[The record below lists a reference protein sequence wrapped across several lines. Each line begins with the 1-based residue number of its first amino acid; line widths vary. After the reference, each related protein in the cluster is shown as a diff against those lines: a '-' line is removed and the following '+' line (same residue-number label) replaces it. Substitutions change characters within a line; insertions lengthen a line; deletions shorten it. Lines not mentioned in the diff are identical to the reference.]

1 MRSVV
6 VKGDANLLA
15 VNIKG
20 GVSLFGVAGSI
31 AGVPATC
38 SSDGQSGCVASASY
52 PAANATGLASKVLSG
67 QTVAGVAGNV
77 VLPGAASVRS
87 SVSYGVG
94 GNGSSGGLANCSAE
108 GGSDC
113 VVDAGTSYRA
123 ADTTGLASKVL
134 STASVAGVSGNVT
147 LPAAAA
153 VRSSVAYGVGGN
165 GTTGAID
172 DCSALGRTGCFN
184 AIGWTAVETS
194 QLVAGVIKSGT
205 TLGGVSG
212 DYPSATYPLMGNTAT
227 SDLTSL
233 ASSTAAGSY
242 EFFDSAG
249 TRYTGTITDA
259 GAISIGTSAQTFSA
273 SLYRQ
278 FTVPGDADLVVG
290 NIVDGVNILGV
301 TGNVVLPAASDVRNT
316 VAFGPASASTGN
328 YSPDFPDAANVRS
341 IDTVNGAAGTL
352 ADCSTDGATGCVVP
366 SSGTIK
372 AADTA
377 NFTGWDIRKKRNQT
391 TGAVL
396 TFAGIASQ
404 GKSHC
409 RNRANRTIFDNGSAP
424 ATAATLDVFDTIDDY
439 NNNLTGLPGEIP
451 AWTIINSTN
460 YGADY
465 ACGGI
470 YATGDTATGNTG
482 ADASLA
488 HDPNGNWQDL
498 TPGILP
504 GGSNSTNTAN
514 GCNASDKH
522 CVFRELI
529 SGLMVTEV
537 SATTYTWAN
546 AISYCHNLGE
556 AGGAVTSHIPVI
568 GGATYSDWRLPT
580 QKELMQIYQGGVRG
594 LNQTSNL
601 TTFFGDVDTWFWS
614 SSSVSNDTSFAW
626 LVNLYHGSTYG
637 YSKTNTSR
645 VVCVR

>member
-1 MRSVV
+1 
-6 VKGDANLLA
+6 
-15 VNIKG
+15 
-20 GVSLFGVAGSI
+20 
-31 AGVPATC
+31 
-38 SSDGQSGCVASASY
+38 
-52 PAANATGLASKVLSG
+52 
-67 QTVAGVAGNV
+67 
-77 VLPGAASVRS
+77 
-87 SVSYGVG
+87 VG
-94 GNGSSGGLANCSAE
+94 GNGSSGGLVNCSTD

-113 VVDAGTSYRA
+113 VVDSGTSYRA
-123 ADTTGLASKVL
+123 ASTTGLASKVI
-134 STASVAGVSGNVT
+134 STASVA
-147 LPAAAA
+147 A
-153 VRSSVAYGVGGN
+153 
-165 GTTGAID
+165 
-172 DCSALGRTGCFN
+172 
-184 AIGWTAVETS
+184 
-194 QLVAGVIKSGT
+194 
-205 TLGGVSG
+205 
-212 DYPSATYPLMGNTAT
+212 
-227 SDLTSL
+227 
-233 ASSTAAGSY
+233 
-242 EFFDSAG
+242 
-249 TRYTGTITDA
+249 
-259 GAISIGTSAQTFSA
+259 
-273 SLYRQ
+273 
-278 FTVPGDADLVVG
+278 
-290 NIVDGVNILGV
+290 V
-301 TGNVVLPAASDVRNT
+301 TGNVVLPATTDVKQNIQY
-316 VAFGPASASTGN
+316 G
-328 YSPDFPDAANVRS
+328 
-341 IDTVNGAAGTL
+341 VNGTGLTGSFSGSAVSDCT
-352 ADCSTDGATGCVVP
+352 ADGQSDCKIPAT
-366 SSGTIK
+366 GTIK
-372 AADTA
+372 AADTS
-377 NFTGWDIRKKRNQT
+377 NFTGWDIRRKRNQT

-409 RNRANRTIFDNGSAP
+409 RNRANRTIFDNGTAP
-424 ATAATLDVFDTIDDY
+424 ATASTLDVFDTIDDY

-470 YATGDTATGNTG
+470 FATGDTATGNTG

-504 GGSNSTNTAN
+504 GGANSTNTAN

-556 AGGAVTSHIPVI
+556 AGGAVTSPIPVI

-614 SSSVSNDTSFAW
+614 SSSMSDVTSNAW
-626 LVNLYHGSTYG
+626 YVHLGYG
-637 YSKTNTSR
+637 YTGANVKTDARR